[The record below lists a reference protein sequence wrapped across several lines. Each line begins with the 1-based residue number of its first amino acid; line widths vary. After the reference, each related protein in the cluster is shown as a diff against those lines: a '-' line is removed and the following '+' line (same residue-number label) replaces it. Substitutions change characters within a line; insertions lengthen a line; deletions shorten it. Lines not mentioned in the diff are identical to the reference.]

1 MTQENLFM
9 QTDGLRGFAQTHA
22 DVVSGVS
29 GLLGSTAQA
38 TGVELTHGPIASAV
52 HAALGG
58 ALDARQGS
66 IQGAVNVGRHLSE
79 SLQAAAHAYD
89 QADQGSAAKLGA
101 AGEATGGSGGPGQG
115 PPAGGKG
122 SGAGGAS
129 QMLGQLGQM
138 GGQLAQALA
147 GLFQGGPQA
156 LGQLAQPLLQGV
168 QQSVQQAGQLTQHH
182 GEHAA
187 GDVEMVS
194 ENRDEAAPGENT
206 PAGKAPSE
214 HVTLASETSPET
226 STTPL

>member
-9 QTDGLRGFAQTHA
+9 ETDGLRGFAQTHA

-89 QADQGSAAKLGA
+89 QADQGSAARLGA
-101 AGEATGGSGGPGQG
+101 AGEATGGPGGPGQG
-115 PPAGGKG
+115 APGGGKG
-122 SGAGGAS
+122 SGAGAS

-168 QQSVQQAGQLTQHH
+168 QQSVQQAGQLAQQH

-206 PAGKAPSE
+206 PAGRAPTE
-214 HVTLASETSPET
+214 RVTLASETSPKT
-226 STTPL
+226 GTTPL